1 MRNSGWNFILT
12 TFVLSRLFF
21 FGVGFV
27 AAAFLPWV
35 VPWEERS
42 IAPDPALEGFWGLWT
57 HWDGLIYIA
66 IAAQGYEAN
75 DPERPAFFPLFPMLI
90 RAGLA
95 LGVPI
100 DLWGVLVSLVATFCA
115 LYFVYRIAEKHW
127 GQMVARAAVLTFA
140 FFPTAFFLNAVYTE
154 ALFVA
159 FAAGSYWAA
168 YVRRDLFVAG
178 LCGALAAATRNI
190 GVLLLIP
197 LVYLWLR
204 NRSEFGWRGLWD
216 LALVPAGLLG
226 YMIFLWYKFGDPLIF
241 ANAQT
246 TGWRRELTN
255 PLVTLEKA
263 GTSAAEGVKY
273 VLDPATLFLESPQPA
288 AAPDAVNIIFLVLF
302 LVLMAIGFAILPP
315 GLSVYTFLV
324 ILPAL
329 LIPGT
334 QQPLLS
340 LPRYLLGAF
349 PLFFVLGYLLSY
361 SRVAL
366 YLWLLVSAS
375 LGTVLTA
382 LFVTWRWVA

>member
-127 GQMVARAAVLTFA
+127 GQKVARNAVLTFA
-140 FFPTAFFLNAVYTE
+140 FFPTAFFLNAVYSE

-159 FAAGSYWAA
+159 LAAGSYWAA
-168 YVRRDLFVAG
+168 YVRRDLLLAG
-178 LCGALAAATRNI
+178 LWGALAAATRNT

-197 LVYLWLR
+197 LIYLWLR
-204 NRSEFGWRGLWD
+204 NRSEFGWRGLWQ
-216 LALVPAGLLG
+216 LALVPVGLVG
-226 YMIFLWYKFGDPLIF
+226 YMIFLWYEFEDPLIF
-241 ANAQT
+241 ANAQAAW
-246 TGWRRELTN
+246 GKELTN
-255 PLVTLEKA
+255 PLVTLKYA
-263 GTSAAEGVKY
+263 WTSAAEGVKY
-273 VLDPATLFLESPQPA
+273 VLDPATLFLDQSITPTPA
-288 AAPDAVNIIFLVLF
+288 FVAANTVNFIFLVLF
-302 LVLMAIGFAILPP
+302 LILMGIGIAFLPP
-315 GLSVYTFLV
+315 GLSVYSFLV

-329 LIPGT
+329 LMPGPV
-334 QQPLLS
+334 QPLIS
-340 LPRYLLGAF
+340 LPRSCSPRILRGAPPVQEEKEVQGKLGKN
-349 PLFFVLGYLLSY
+349 
-361 SRVAL
+361 
-366 YLWLLVSAS
+366 
-375 LGTVLTA
+375 
-382 LFVTWRWVA
+382 